1 MRDEML
7 VPAAARPEAAAARSA
22 ERSAARQPGTRHL
35 APLLLAAALAL
46 AAPAGAQE
54 TTTEAGPE
62 NEWSFTLAP
71 YLWMIELDGNAT
83 VGGVKTDVDV
93 PFKDSI
99 KDLSFGGMLLGTVRK
114 GRFGFSLNGV
124 FTRVSP
130 DDEVGGVKIDTTSD
144 LAQLAASPFYRVVDW
159 TYSESADGTP
169 RRFFLEPYAGARL
182 NYLRVELEIRGGRQ
196 FDENQTWVDPIV
208 GTRFGLDLADNWL
221 LAGAGDVGGVVTG
234 SDFAWNVQAYLG
246 YQTEL
251 FGRETVLS
259 VGYRALHTDYD
270 HDNFKWDVTQH
281 GPILGTSIRF

>member
-1 MRDEML
+1 MRDKMV
-7 VPAAARPEAAAARSA
+7 VPAAGGA
-22 ERSAARQPGTRHL
+22 ERSAARQPGAPGTRRIVL
-35 APLLLAAALAL
+35 LLLAAALAL
-46 AAPAGAQE
+46 AAPAHAQE
-54 TTTEAGPE
+54 SSTALPPDDR
-62 NEWSFTLAP
+62 WSFALAP

-83 VGGVKTDVDV
+83 VGGIKTDVDV
-93 PFKDSI
+93 PFKDSL

-130 DDEVGGVKIDTTSD
+130 DDEVGGVDIDTTSD
-144 LAQLAASPFYRVVDW
+144 LAQLAAAPFYRVVDW
-159 TYSESADGTP
+159 TYRTDADGTP
-169 RRFFLEPYAGARL
+169 RRFYLEPYAGARL

-196 FDENQTWVDPIV
+196 FDQNQTWVDPIV
-208 GTRFGLDLADNWL
+208 GTRFGLDLTDNWL

-259 VGYRALHTDYD
+259 LGYRALHTDYD

-281 GPILGTSIRF
+281 GPIFGTLIRF